1 MNFEDAREAPAR
13 CLNSNVLDLA
23 TGQGQDGGCGR
34 GVAGR
39 CAGRKKRAGPQN
51 KDWRRMGTG
60 LHVFGQ
66 YLMFHVFPGTWD
78 RK

>member
-13 CLNSNVLDLA
+13 CLTSNVLDLA

-51 KDWRRMGTG
+51 KMGG
-60 LHVFGQ
+60 EWAWDG
-66 YLMFHVFPGTWD
+66 MFAGSI
-78 RK
+78 